1 MLPAGARAGQGAP
14 PFRRKRRVAQGHEAS
29 GARVATGR
37 PLLLSPRHSHAH
49 TRFGPV
55 NDPRTNGRRS
65 HERLH
70 EKKKLQS
77 NRTVA
82 GTDWSPP
89 GAAVGRSRL
98 KAWGFWIRGQPPVA
112 APCRRG
118 KGRGVRG
125 AVQQTVSTQK
135 KKRVCGPG
143 ANCGSGRPSGRL
155 GRARGAE
162 IDRGG
167 AAPVSSG
174 TMAPGPARKETKVD
188 TMIPASWSKRGTP
201 LPVTSCFVPPL
212 P

>member
-82 GTDWSPP
+82 WHRLVTAW
-89 GAAVGRSRL
+89 GRSGAL
-98 KAWGFWIRGQPPVA
+98 KAQGL
-112 APCRRG
+112 
-118 KGRGVRG
+118 GVL
-125 AVQQTVSTQK
+125 
-135 KKRVCGPG
+135 GPG
-143 ANCGSGRPSGRL
+143 TA
-155 GRARGAE
+155 A
-162 IDRGG
+162 GG
-167 AAPVSSG
+167 GPV
-174 TMAPGPARKETKVD
+174 
-188 TMIPASWSKRGTP
+188 
-201 LPVTSCFVPPL
+201 
-212 P
+212 